1 MILDPGCYLPKN
13 TFSQSV
19 IVAEDGGRWRCSRN
33 KKDKKTVRRLKQL
46 NVSDTVF
53 TKSDRLLLNGMLNFG
68 NYMHI
73 ITI

>member
-1 MILDPGCYLPKN
+1 MAADG
-13 TFSQSV
+13 
-19 IVAEDGGRWRCSRN
+19 VAVVT
-33 KKDKKTVRRLKQL
+33 KKTKKTVRRLKQL